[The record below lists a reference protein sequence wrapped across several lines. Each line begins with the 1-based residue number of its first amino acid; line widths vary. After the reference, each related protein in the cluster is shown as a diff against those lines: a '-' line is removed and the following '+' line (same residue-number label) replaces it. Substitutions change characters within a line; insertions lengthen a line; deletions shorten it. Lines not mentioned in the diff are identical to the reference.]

1 MMAVICLLVLAIE
14 LAVYQRFSILFIVIL
29 SCLSAIYLVICFLSL
44 QVSWLMTFATAAIA
58 TVTIFC

>member
-14 LAVYQRFSILFIVIL
+14 LAVYQRFSIVFIVIL

-44 QVSWLMTFATAAIA
+44 QVSRSMTFATVAVSADP
-58 TVTIFC
+58 